1 MTGPLLG
8 WDVGGANIKAAWLRD
23 GNQADAEII
32 ERPFALWREPQR
44 LPTILNEIHDRLGR
58 AQTMG
63 ITMTAELADCFATK
77 REGVGFV
84 LDAFRT
90 AFPDVDPWVFG
101 TDGQFRSVAEAR
113 NRPEDVA
120 AANWVASAMLVARSF
135 PEALFLDVG
144 STTTDIMPIVGGRVA
159 ARGRTDTARLL
170 SGELVYTGALRT
182 PVAAIVR
189 WVPLAARGET
199 PAAFGR
205 RCIPADCVAPPSN
218 IPDILGRRALSAG
231 RLAALGATL
240 EFHHGPLSGCR
251 CRVAAE
257 HFAVA
262 ADVHLWLGHINQ
274 ADYTCDT
281 PDGRGRDRDH
291 AAARLARMV
300 CADRETLGDA
310 DITAIADHVS
320 RTQVRQIAAGLRQV
334 ARGLGVTSPALAVVS
349 GQGSFLARFA
359 AQEIGL
365 TIHDL
370 AGDVGSA
377 AARAAPA
384 AAVARLLM
392 DAGVEGV
399 LRR

>member
-1 MTGPLLG
+1 MMAGGPSKLAPTNNQRLTTNGPTANDSMNRPILG
-8 WDVGGANIKAAWLRD
+8 WDVGGANIKAALLRD
-23 GNQADAEII
+23 GNRCDAEII

-44 LPTILNEIHDRLGR
+44 LPGILNEIHDRLGR

-101 TDGQFRSVAEAR
+101 TDGQFRSVATAR

-144 STTTDIMPIVGGRVA
+144 STTTDIIPIVGGRVA
-159 ARGRTDTARLL
+159 ARGRTDMARLL

-218 IPDILGRRALSAG
+218 IPDIALHRAQDARWGPRSAVVAPLRRGPHGADCAPWGGSSG
-231 RLAALGATL
+231 RLAALGATPD
-240 EFHHGPLSGCR
+240 FHHG
-251 CRVAAE
+251 
-257 HFAVA
+257 
-262 ADVHLWLGHINQ
+262 
-274 ADYTCDT
+274 
-281 PDGRGRDRDH
+281 
-291 AAARLARMV
+291 
-300 CADRETLGDA
+300 
-310 DITAIADHVS
+310 
-320 RTQVRQIAAGLRQV
+320 
-334 ARGLGVTSPALAVVS
+334 
-349 GQGSFLARFA
+349 
-359 AQEIGL
+359 
-365 TIHDL
+365 
-370 AGDVGSA
+370 
-377 AARAAPA
+377 
-384 AAVARLLM
+384 LLM
-392 DAGVEGV
+392 LSSSREVPA
-399 LRR
+399 R

>member
-1 MTGPLLG
+1 MNGSILG
-8 WDVGGANIKAAWLRD
+8 WDVGGANIKAACLRD
-23 GNQADAEII
+23 SNQADAEII

-135 PEALFLDVG
+135 PQALFLDVG
-144 STTTDIMPIVGGRVA
+144 STTTDIIPIVGGRVA

-189 WVPLAARGET
+189 WVT
-199 PAAFGR
+199 
-205 RCIPADCVAPPSN
+205 
-218 IPDILGRRALSAG
+218 LSVG
-231 RLAALGATL
+231 
-240 EFHHGPLSGCR
+240 R

-262 ADVHLWLGHINQ
+262 ADVHLWLGHIDQ
-274 ADYTCDT
+274 SDYTCDT
-281 PDGRGRDRDH
+281 PDGRGRDRDD

-310 DITAIADHVS
+310 DITAIADHAS

-334 ARGLGVTSPALAVVS
+334 ARGLGVPRPRLAVIS
-349 GQGSFLARFA
+349 GHGSFLARFA
-359 AQEIGL
+359 AQETGL
-365 TIHDL
+365 AIHDL

-377 AARAAPA
+377 AARAVPA

-392 DAGVEGV
+392 DAGDGGV
-399 LRR
+399 LRQ

>member
-1 MTGPLLG
+1 MTNDQRLMNGSILG

-101 TDGQFRSVAEAR
+101 TDGQFRSVAAAR

-144 STTTDIMPIVGGRVA
+144 STTTDIIPIVGGRVA

-189 WVPLAARGET
+189 WVPL
-199 PAAFGR
+199 
-205 RCIPADCVAPPSN
+205 
-218 IPDILGRRALSAG
+218 
-231 RLAALGATL
+231 
-240 EFHHGPLSGCR
+240 SGCR

-262 ADVHLWLGHINQ
+262 ADVHLWLGHIDQ
-274 ADYTCDT
+274 GDYTCDT
-281 PDGRGRDRDH
+281 PDGRGRDRDD

-334 ARGLGVTSPALAVVS
+334 ARRLGATRPALAVIA

-365 TIHDL
+365 AIHDL
-370 AGDVGSA
+370 AGDVGLA
-377 AARAAPA
+377 AARAVPA

-392 DAGVEGV
+392 DAGDGGV
-399 LRR
+399 LRQ

>member
-1 MTGPLLG
+1 MDGSILG

-101 TDGQFRSVAEAR
+101 TDGQFRSVAAAR

-144 STTTDIMPIVGGRVA
+144 STTTDIIPIVGGRVA

-189 WVPLAARGET
+189 WVPLSVG
-199 PAAFGR
+199 
-205 RCIPADCVAPPSN
+205 
-218 IPDILGRRALSAG
+218 
-231 RLAALGATL
+231 
-240 EFHHGPLSGCR
+240 R

-262 ADVHLWLGHINQ
+262 ADVHLWLGHIDQ

-320 RTQVRQIAAGLRQV
+320 RTQVRRIAAGLRQV
-334 ARGLGVTSPALAVVS
+334 ARGLGVTRPALAVIS
-349 GQGSFLARFA
+349 GLGSFLARFA
-359 AQEIGL
+359 AQETGL
-365 TIHDL
+365 AIHDL

-377 AARAAPA
+377 AARAVPA

-392 DAGVEGV
+392 DAGDEGV